1 MGKFNLSQRWNTTK
15 GWTVAER
22 ILLPASFNY
31 VTDATTADAGFAKIL
46 CCFSLIAERQKNAS
60 MMTDG
65 KTYAKLGR
73 NGNLNEI
80 TVKLEP
86 INL

>member
-1 MGKFNLSQRWNTTK
+1 MSKFMLTQRWNTTC

-22 ILLPASFNY
+22 ILLPTSFNY
-31 VTDATTADAGFAKIL
+31 TTDATTADAGFAKIL
-46 CCFSLIAERQKNAS
+46 CSFKLIADRQKNAS

-73 NGNLNEI
+73 NGNLDEI
-80 TVKLEP
+80 VVKLYP

>member
-1 MGKFNLSQRWNTTK
+1 MLTQRWNTTK

-22 ILLPASFNY
+22 ILLPTSFNY
-31 VTDATTADAGFAKIL
+31 VTDATTADAGFAKL
-46 CCFSLIAERQKNAS
+46 LVSCQLIADRQKNAS

-65 KTYAKLGR
+65 KSFVKLGR
-73 NGNLNEI
+73 NGNLDEI
-80 TVKLEP
+80 VVKKHH